1 MAATTKGRTAA
12 GKSRANPK
20 RTASR
25 PQGGSGGQ
33 TARKPRARRSLL
45 ASRPALRGGGWSSFS
60 PRLESHQVD
69 ILALAL
75 IAIGIFL
82 GGVAYAHWNGGALG
96 NGAVTTVRYLFGA
109 LGYGSRPLWRSAAR

>member
-12 GKSRANPK
+12 GKSRAKTKSSATRPK
-20 RTASR
+20 RGAAATTGR
-25 PQGGSGGQ
+25 GS
-33 TARKPRARRSLL
+33 APKSRARRSLL
-45 ASRPALRGGGWSSFS
+45 ASRPSLRGGGPGLFS

-82 GGVAYAHWNGGALG
+82 GGVAYAHWNGGAL
-96 NGAVTTVRYLFGA
+96 
-109 LGYGSRPLWRSAAR
+109 